1 MLRSILLSTIGTIHK
16 QHPFK
21 ARGNGGDP
29 KRQLQLKTAH
39 DLIYMRKVVFLKASA
54 MEI

>member
-21 ARGNGGDP
+21 ARGKGGDLE
-29 KRQLQLKTAH
+29 RQLQLKTEN
-39 DLIYMRKVVFLKASA
+39 MRKLVVLKASA